1 MAITFTERPEL
12 VSRGRLL
19 TFEIAMRPIPDGRM
33 RTIRVWLPEE
43 YDGARRFPVLYLHDG
58 NMVFPPQDSPANMG
72 SWEVD
77 RRVSELPEELHCIVV
92 GVDTSDDRACEL
104 LPPYKRN
111 PAHRI
116 PRAPGMPPVVALG
129 GYYAD
134 FVRDTLKP
142 VIDANFM
149 TLPDAAHTGIGG
161 ASMGGLMALY
171 MTLRDPDVFGRSLVL
186 SPGLDILHEDCLELI
201 DAYDP
206 ARLADVRIYM
216 YSGDQTFDVTIAP
229 AAMTVYRRIKDS
241 LKIDAK
247 RLCLVIDS
255 RESHWGRSWSKYTPD
270 GLRYLFSEDNGV
282 VVPQMGFIPREE
294 KVPE

>member
-1 MAITFTERPEL
+1 MDIQFTEHPEL

-19 TFEIAMRPIPDGRM
+19 TFEMAMHPIPDGRM

-58 NMVFPPQDSPANMG
+58 NMVFPQPGAPESMG
-72 SWEVD
+72 LWRCDEA
-77 RRVSELPEELHCIVV
+77 VSGLPEELRCIVV
-92 GVDTSDDRACEL
+92 GIDTSDDRACEL

-142 VIDANFM
+142 VVDAHFL
-149 TLPDAAHTGIGG
+149 TLPDAAHTAIGG

-186 SPGLDILHEDCLELI
+186 SPGLDILDESCLRLI
-201 DAYDP
+201 DAYD
-206 ARLADVRIYM
+206 AERLADVRIYM
-216 YSGDQTFDVTIAP
+216 YSGDQTFDVTILPSAL
-229 AAMTVYRRIKDS
+229 TVYRRIKDR
-241 LKIDAK
+241 LGVDAH

-255 RESHWGRSWSKYTPD
+255 REAHWGRSWGKYMPD
-270 GLRYLFSEDNGV
+270 GLRYLFAEDNGV
-282 VVPQMGFIPREE
+282 VVPKIMMDIPREE
-294 KVPE
+294 R